1 MFAGVKIQGQ
11 KQTRKF
17 MFFGEKTKDLY
28 SPNDILYST
37 DSPQKWNILS
47 VGKNR
52 NIYIVQKPIYV
63 CGEQ

>member
-1 MFAGVKIQGQ
+1 
-11 KQTRKF
+11 

-37 DSPQKWNILS
+37 DSTQKWDILS

-52 NIYIVQKPIYV
+52 NIYIVEKPIYI